1 MGLKIVIEQEDSE
14 SEMEDSCECPKCG
27 AECESEDKFCCE
39 CGAKLPTSPKVAAG
53 ARMGAM
59 QKAMSEM
66 ED

>member
-14 SEMEDSCECPKCG
+14 SEDSCECPKCG
-27 AECESEDKFCCE
+27 AECETEDKFCCE
-39 CGAKLPTSPKVAAG
+39 CGAKLPPPAKAMAG

-59 QKAMSEM
+59 QKAMTEM